1 VTSQI
6 LKNSKIDMQLCQ
18 AVSSECRKI
27 FWWLDKND

>member
-1 VTSQI
+1 
-6 LKNSKIDMQLCQ
+6 MQLCQ